1 MPVQLFFSVKKRPAA
16 FGGQPVSTPSLK
28 WVPGQPTDSRSAG
41 SRLLTVV
48 GALALLAGTSCEQA
62 QTTETT
68 TSETTVAKS
77 DSVTTAA
84 PASAMVMP
92 DSAAAAAKADSLIAA
107 GWGSAVDS
115 AGGVPAVSTAKPGA
129 SAKAK
134 FVGMRDTVGNGLA
147 SRLLGGAFNPATLR
161 YRRDPATP
169 LMLKLARRT
178 TLMVGVNSSESRLYH
193 LFSDKKVPAGTL
205 AQPLV
210 LDRLAFEPGQARL
223 GAEAAQ
229 QLGNVAAL
237 LHTFPKVRLQLS
249 GHAAPTEPQAWTLP
263 AARAQACLAELIKR
277 GVAPARL
284 HTAPATPKAGD
295 PNPQGL
301 SIRVVAR

>member
-1 MPVQLFFSVKKRPAA
+1 MSVLLFFFNKKLSAVDR
-16 FGGQPVSTPSLK
+16 GQPASAANHNGSFGR
-28 WVPGQPTDSRSAG
+28 PGIGR
-41 SRLLTVV
+41 RLLPFF
-48 GALALLAGTSCEQA
+48 GALSLLAASSCEPAKQ
-62 QTTETT
+62 TETT
-68 TSETTVAKS
+68 TA
-77 DSVTTAA
+77 AA
-84 PASAMVMP
+84 PAVAKPDTVAAPAPSSAMVMP

-115 AGGVPAVSTAKPGA
+115 VGGAPAAAAPLAKP
-129 SAKAK
+129 SAPVKPK

-147 SRLLGGAFNPATLR
+147 ARLLGGPFNPTTLR
-161 YRRDPATP
+161 YRRDPAVP

-193 LFSDKKVPAGTL
+193 LFANKKVPAAIV

-229 QLGNVAAL
+229 QLGNLAAL
-237 LHTFPKVRLQLS
+237 LHTFPKVRLQLI
-249 GHAAPTEPQAWTLP
+249 GHAAPTEAQAYTLP
-263 AARAQACLAELIKR
+263 AARAQACLTELVKR

-284 HTAPATPKAGD
+284 HTAPAVPKAGD
-295 PNPQGL
+295 ATPQGL
-301 SIRVVAR
+301 SVRVVAR

>member
-1 MPVQLFFSVKKRPAA
+1 
-16 FGGQPVSTPSLK
+16 
-28 WVPGQPTDSRSAG
+28 
-41 SRLLTVV
+41 
-48 GALALLAGTSCEQA
+48 
-62 QTTETT
+62 
-68 TSETTVAKS
+68 
-77 DSVTTAA
+77 
-84 PASAMVMP
+84 
-92 DSAAAAAKADSLIAA
+92 
-107 GWGSAVDS
+107 
-115 AGGVPAVSTAKPGA
+115 
-129 SAKAK
+129 
-134 FVGMRDTVGNGLA
+134 
-147 SRLLGGAFNPATLR
+147 
-161 YRRDPATP
+161 
-169 LMLKLARRT
+169 
-178 TLMVGVNSSESRLYH
+178 MVGVNSSESRLYH

-249 GHAAPTEPQAWTLP
+249 GHAAPTEPKAWSLP

-284 HTAPATPKAGD
+284 HTAPAAPKAGD